1 MVHIITVLGLTAF
14 EHRVFGSKEPW
25 VVVLAGIHGEEP
37 APVVAVHSM
46 LPIID
51 KWPFPFL
58 IIPNANPAGIVKGK
72 RLPEWSENASPLADI
87 VFREELNDGRDI
99 RLMLDLHE
107 DSSAAGPY
115 LFGHGGGV
123 SVVYLR
129 NLLYAAGVDFPADLK
144 AWWEKDEPV
153 LPIEGGIVWEYQD
166 ESIDDLV
173 ATAGADVVV
182 VETPTTW
189 ELDRRVGLHARILA
203 AVPDLYK
210 MLTNAA

>member
-1 MVHIITVLGLTAF
+1 VRITTILGLTAF
-14 EHRVFGSKEPW
+14 EKRDWPTTKPC
-25 VVVLAGIHGEEP
+25 VVILAGIHGEEP

-46 LPIID
+46 LPTID
-51 KWPFPFL
+51 TWPFPVL
-58 IIPNANPAGIVKGK
+58 VIPNANPAGIVKGK
-72 RLPEWSENASPLADI
+72 RLPDWSVNASPLADI

-107 DSSAAGPY
+107 DSSAVGPY

-129 NLLYAAGVDFPADLK
+129 NLLYASGVEFPADLR
-144 AWWEKDEPV
+144 AWWEKDEPK
-153 LPIEGGIVWEYQD
+153 LPIEGGIVWDFQD

-173 ATAGADVVV
+173 ATVGADVVV
-182 VETPTTW
+182 VETPTAW
-189 ELDRRVGLHARILA
+189 ELDRRVGLHSRILA

-210 MLTNAA
+210 LLTDAH